1 MRSRHRVP
9 IAHRVHRI
17 VFVALF
23 ILNLYPILW
32 LILNSFK
39 TEKELTSNPV
49 GLPAEL
55 LWSNYAQ
62 AWKMAHLGPYFLN
75 SILATIPAVVITL
88 LVGALGAFFISRFE
102 FKLKGAVL
110 LYLSLGLLIPIQALL
125 VPLFIE
131 MRIFGLLDSRFT
143 LLFPYVAFNLSIT
156 VFILAGFMNSFPRE
170 VEEAAIVDGC
180 GVMGIFSRIIFPT
193 LLPAL
198 ATGFVLNFLYN
209 WNDFSFALVLIND
222 DRLKTLPLGLANFSG
237 AFNRSYS
244 VQMAAITLV
253 LIPTLLFYI
262 SAQKYITSGMTAGAV
277 KG

>member
-1 MRSRHRVP
+1 MGFRNRVP
-9 IAHRVHRI
+9 IAYRVHRI
-17 VFVALF
+17 VFALLLL
-23 ILNLYPILW
+23 LNLYPIVW

-39 TEKELTSNPV
+39 TEKELSLNPV
-49 GLPAEL
+49 GLPKEL

-62 AWKMAHLGPYFLN
+62 AWKTAHLGTYFLN
-75 SILATIPAVVITL
+75 SLVAAIPAVLITL
-88 LVGALGAFFISRFE
+88 LIGALGAFFISRFE
-102 FKLKGAVL
+102 FKFKGAVL
-110 LYLSLGLLIPIQALL
+110 LYLSLGMLIPIQAML

-131 MRIFGLLDSRFT
+131 MRIFGLLDAWFT
-143 LLFPYVAFNLSIT
+143 LWFPYVAFNLSIT
-156 VFILAGFMNSFPRE
+156 VFILVGFMNSFPRE
-170 VEEAAIVDGC
+170 VEEAAIIDGC
-180 GVMGIFSRIIFPT
+180 GIMGIFSRIILPT

-222 DRLKTLPLGLANFSG
+222 DKLKTLPLGLANFSG

-253 LIPTLLFYI
+253 LVPTLRFYV
-262 SAQKYITSGMTAGAV
+262 SVQKYITSGMTAGAV